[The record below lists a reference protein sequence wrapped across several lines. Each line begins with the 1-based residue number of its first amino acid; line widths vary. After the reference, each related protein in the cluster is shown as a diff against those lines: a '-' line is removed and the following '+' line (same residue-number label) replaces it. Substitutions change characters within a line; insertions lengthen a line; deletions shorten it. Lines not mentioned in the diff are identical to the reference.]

1 MFPVPTLRPKEESR
15 RNQTNKRAPKCGLS
29 TVVVLS
35 PGNKKV
41 MVNSVKLGEKTKN
54 PCEKS
59 AHLSNSVG
67 SLTEGTVTTKME
79 KLEQMP
85 MYFVSF

>member
-1 MFPVPTLRPKEESR
+1 
-15 RNQTNKRAPKCGLS
+15 
-29 TVVVLS
+29 
-35 PGNKKV
+35 

-85 MYFVSF
+85 MYFVSFWKKKQTNQDVFTLVFRLRKILTTDTFLSVLV